1 VPDKFW
7 QQAPDAIVIPR
18 LKSYGDSVM
27 DAVEKLADFFAI
39 KFASYA
45 RANAR
50 WQDQTAAARQGLRA
64 FVERTAQYVAI
75 YLTHSVDYGKWLE
88 LRFGGR
94 FAIIMETLQ
103 VHYGSLMAALRQL
116 VGA

>member
-1 VPDKFW
+1 MPEKFW
-7 QQAPDAIVIPR
+7 EQAPDAVIIPR
-18 LKSYGDSVM
+18 LKTYGDSMM
-27 DAVEKLADFFAI
+27 DAIEQLANFFAI

-50 WQDQTAAARQGLRA
+50 WTDRTAAARQGLRS

-103 VHYGSLMAALRQL
+103 VHYAELMGALRRL

>member
-1 VPDKFW
+1 MPSSFW
-7 QQAPDAIVIPR
+7 EVTPEAVVIPNLR
-18 LKSYGDSVM
+18 SYKAGFM
-27 DAVEKLADFFAI
+27 DLVEQLANFFAA

-50 WQDQTAAARQGLRA
+50 WRDQTGNARQGLRA
-64 FVERTAQYVAI
+64 FVERTATYVAI

-103 VHYGSLMAALRQL
+103 VHYAELMAALRRL
-116 VGA
+116 VR